1 MQRRQRDK
9 QRAVTR
15 RLLTSFILTAI
26 LTVSASIAAAAEDI
40 YGQAVDAFKRGAY
53 EEALENFLQARAEG
67 MDSPAL
73 AYNLGTTYYRLERYD
88 KAREAFLAAADS
100 PDYADLAHYNL
111 GLVAIRQG
119 KDKEARR
126 WLLQVTDSDNDKLRT
141 LAHTAMRRIGRS
153 RTRGGARAWSGFATG
168 DVGYDSNVLL
178 RSDTETLSTSEQD
191 DFFLDFFGYAF
202 RPLGGDRDYSLDASA
217 YLLEHMD
224 LGEFD
229 IGSLRFG
236 GSMGGTGRRFR
247 HTGGAHLAFVFL
259 DGDEFTRE
267 TLLEWAARRALRG
280 GRRLRLRYEAARI
293 DAMDSSYGYLDG
305 WRHSLDAR
313 IGWRPERQRYYLLY
327 ELEVNDRE
335 DRRTPLTFTSFSP
348 VRQTLRAVGQRS
360 LREDL
365 VARAELR
372 FRHSRYRDAHEFSD
386 GSSEIRVDRRLRFV
400 GKLSRVLTDGKE
412 ISLEYRYT
420 HNDSNIAV
428 YQYTRYRIMVGA
440 FFPF

>member
-15 RLLTSFILTAI
+15 RLTFLILTAI
-26 LTVSASIAAAAEDI
+26 LTVSTSIAPAAEDT

-53 EEALENFLQARAEG
+53 EEALEGFLQARSEG

-88 KAREAFLAAADS
+88 RAREAFLAAADS

-111 GLVAIRQG
+111 GLVAIRQ
-119 KDKEARR
+119 DNDEEARR
-126 WLLQVTDSDNDKLRT
+126 WLLHVTDSDNEKLRT
-141 LAHTAMRRIGRS
+141 LAHTAMRRIGRP
-153 RTRGGARAWSGFATG
+153 RARGGAGAWSGFATG
-168 DVGYDSNVLL
+168 DIGYDSNVLL
-178 RSDTETLSTSEQD
+178 RSDTETLSTSERD

-202 RPLGGDRDYSLDASA
+202 RPLGGDRDLSLDASA

-224 LGEFD
+224 LSEFD

-236 GSMGGTGRRFR
+236 GTMGESGRRWR

-267 TLLEWAARRALRG
+267 TLLEWAALRALRG
-280 GRRLRLRYEAARI
+280 NRRLRLRYEAARI
-293 DAMDSSYGYLDG
+293 DAMDSSYDYLDG

-313 IGWRPERQRYYLLY
+313 LGWRPERQRYYLLY

-335 DRRTPLTFTSFSP
+335 DRRTPLTFTSLSP

-360 LREDL
+360 LHEDL

-386 GSSEIRVDRRLRFV
+386 GSSEVRIDRRLRFI
-400 GKLSRVLTDGKE
+400 GKLSRVLADGKE
-412 ISLEYRYT
+412 IALEYRYT
-420 HNDSNIAV
+420 DNDSNIPV
-428 YQYTRYRIMVGA
+428 YQYTRYRIMLGA